1 MTLGERIKEY
11 RIKNNYTQE
20 YLGNYFHY
28 TRQNISKW
36 EQNKSVPSQ
45 EDIEKLAE
53 LFNISVDELLG
64 VESKSVKKK
73 NIFESRKFKILL
85 ISCASLITSAI
96 VVLVIALSISKNRN
110 TNDNSVPNIQPI
122 SYDEGFYI
130 CKDTNINLEYNGDL
144 SIFYENYS
152 FYFEKDGVIKSNIY
166 ECNNIKP
173 SNIDIFL
180 NAYNIYF
187 LYKVAYSEKT
197 NKYES
202 YLIDQLYNAN
212 DVSVEIGDNKVNLI
226 STYGVKKINIY
237 CYDGLNL
244 ISTESFTSSND
255 KIEVNASFAIVEL
268 ILVNGTKKTNNII
281 TSSDLNYCFF
291 NKTEITSE
299 KIHVELK

>member
-20 YLGNYFHY
+20 YIGNYFHY

-64 VESKSVKKK
+64 VDSKGVKKK
-73 NIFESRKFKILL
+73 SIFESKKIKILL
-85 ISCASLITSAI
+85 ISSVSLIASAI
-96 VVLVIALSISKNRN
+96 VILVIALSISKNRN

-144 SIFYENYS
+144 SIFYENYN

-173 SNIDIFL
+173 SNMDIFL

-202 YLIDQLYNAN
+202 YLIGQLYNAN
-212 DVSVEIGDNKVNLI
+212 DISVEVGDYKINLI
-226 STYGVKKINIY
+226 SIYGVKKINIY

-244 ISTESFTSSND
+244 TSTESFTSSND

-268 ILVNGTKKTNNII
+268 VLVNGTKRTKNII

-299 KIHVELK
+299 KIHIELK